1 MSNFNV
7 YICASLILKFKVMF
21 KISQVSNYFNY
32 EENVVVTTIY
42 SHNDSDELVSK
53 SVAFDKTPEE
63 MENLVKTWSL
73 TTLSINTEISQNS
86 LINRFGESFKHVQ
99 VRFINNRLVY
109 DYDSK
114 LLTIDSLLEAS
125 LDSSFENPQ
134 LFDLHSES
142 PLPESKDFEKAMFL
156 PNLVGF
162 KKV

>member
-1 MSNFNV
+1 M
-7 YICASLILKFKVMF
+7 Y

-32 EENVVVTTIY
+32 EENVVVSTIY

-53 SVAFDKTPEE
+53 SMAFDKTPDE

-73 TTLSINTEISQNS
+73 TTLSINTDISPNS
-86 LINRFGESFKHVQ
+86 LIKRFGENFKHVQ
-99 VRFINNRLVY
+99 VRYINNRLVY

-114 LLTIDSLLEAS
+114 LLTIDSLIEVS
-125 LDSSFENPQ
+125 LDSSFANPKR
-134 LFDLHSES
+134 FDLHSVS

-156 PNLVGF
+156 PNLVGY